1 MERDRTT
8 LVTGA
13 AGFVGRHLVG
23 RLARAGVRVR
33 AVVLPGEDASALA
46 SLGAEVVRADVAR
59 PETLPPLFGG
69 AVDRVFHLAA
79 ICNLTTR
86 YRALRPVNV
95 EGVSNVARLARDA
108 GVRRFVHV
116 SSTSVYGRYRGEP
129 FVEDSPRNPRDD
141 YGRSK
146 RDGEDALFDF
156 VAKGLSAVVLRPCTV
171 YGPGCNDGA
180 GKVFSRPLPL
190 AAIPGSGRQR
200 LANVRVE
207 DVVEAAIHLCDLDDA
222 SGCAFNVVDESSPTL
237 AEALALAA
245 EAFGTE
251 RPRVRVPLALVKLS
265 ARLERRRAL
274 REGRIPA
281 LELDAVR
288 HLDGDYV
295 VDGTRLRETGF
306 RLRHPDF
313 EESIRSLGEGHP
325 DTDRQRHASREN
337 PCKPS

>member
-156 VAKGLSAVVLRPCTV
+156 VAKGLSAVVLRPCTE
-171 YGPGCNDGA
+171 
-180 GKVFSRPLPL
+180 
-190 AAIPGSGRQR
+190 
-200 LANVRVE
+200 RV
-207 DVVEAAIHLCDLDDA
+207 
-222 SGCAFNVVDESSPTL
+222 
-237 AEALALAA
+237 
-245 EAFGTE
+245 
-251 RPRVRVPLALVKLS
+251 
-265 ARLERRRAL
+265 
-274 REGRIPA
+274 
-281 LELDAVR
+281 
-288 HLDGDYV
+288 
-295 VDGTRLRETGF
+295 
-306 RLRHPDF
+306 
-313 EESIRSLGEGHP
+313 
-325 DTDRQRHASREN
+325 
-337 PCKPS
+337 